1 MQVAG
6 IPAPLQQNSS
16 AESVVQLNHELVII
30 KEQLQA
36 TLDENDQLK
45 GRIATRESESAQI
58 MAESV
63 GLNEQ
68 VQALSKALEDGKDAL
83 TEETHGLRAQ
93 IDQLKSEVDN
103 KSRQIVELNGDVAEK
118 SSQLAEMQDKVQNMS
133 TEIDGLRLIN
143 ESDTLAN
150 EMQNLKSQYDSL
162 ESEITVK
169 NGQISAL
176 NVDLEKKADEVC
188 ELEEQ
193 VTKLSQEVEGLKAT
207 RVSGQSQAPPKQT
220 EAETDPSP
228 NSPKVFSWDAFGS
241 ASTGQSDDPFSAAI
255 SSAPAESSF
264 GNDPPL
270 TGDNSSEEIARLTNQ
285 LEEVSQNYAR
295 STQQLSSVQTEL
307 GQVRSNLEAVLTV
320 KSALED
326 KLQSMENTAVKPEDH
341 QTRKD
346 FLSVPEVSQGG
357 PDGGQTEQGR
367 SASSY
372 FGDDAS
378 TPTNVSAL
386 SGDVFGVNR
395 DVAATDTGPEEI
407 AGVTDVAWYQQQLA
421 TYQQVLEL

>member
-1 MQVAG
+1 MQEAE
-6 IPAPLQQNSS
+6 IPAPIHQNSS
-16 AESVVQLNHELVII
+16 AESVVQLNHELVTI

-68 VQALSKALEDGKDAL
+68 VQALSKALQDGKDAL

-118 SSQLAEMQDKVQNMS
+118 SSQLAEMQDQVQNMS
-133 TEIDGLRLIN
+133 TEIEGLRHGGPNN

-176 NVDLEKKADEVC
+176 SVDLEKKAGEVC

-207 RVSGQSQAPPKQT
+207 HVSGQSQAPPKQT

-255 SSAPAESSF
+255 SSAPVESSF

-307 GQVRSNLEAVLTV
+307 DQVRSNLEAVLTV

-326 KLQSMENTAVKPEDH
+326 KLQSMENTAVKPGDH
-341 QTRKD
+341 QTGKD
-346 FLSVPEVSQGG
+346 FLSGLVTNSIFFCFLFVKTPHRGN
-357 PDGGQTEQGR
+357 TILFR
-367 SASSY
+367 SS
-372 FGDDAS
+372 
-378 TPTNVSAL
+378 
-386 SGDVFGVNR
+386 
-395 DVAATDTGPEEI
+395 
-407 AGVTDVAWYQQQLA
+407 QQLPR
-421 TYQQVLEL
+421 LRL